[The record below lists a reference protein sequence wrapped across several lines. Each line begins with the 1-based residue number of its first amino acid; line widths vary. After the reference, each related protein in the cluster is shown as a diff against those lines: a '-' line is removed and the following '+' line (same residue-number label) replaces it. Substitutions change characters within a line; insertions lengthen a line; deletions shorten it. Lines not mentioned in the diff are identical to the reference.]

1 MALFIYTWAQLR
13 YSWTISKAAYV
24 GAEFL
29 FIYYWQAAGGPNP
42 SLPSI
47 FFQKSQNHFTVMP
60 FILSYTHASWADRF
74 VLMTKSHKK
83 KLKNVHKKF
92 CCRCGFLNL
101 CKRHKNVPF
110 SLPFCWGQKWI
121 LLCQVLKV

>member
-13 YSWTISKAAYV
+13 YPWTISKAAYV

-29 FIYYWQAAGGPNP
+29 FIYYWQAAGGPNA

-83 KLKNVHKKF
+83 NLKMCTKSFVVDV
-92 CCRCGFLNL
+92 GFWI
-101 CKRHKNVPF
+101 CVEDIKNVPF